1 MKLTKSKIKFL
12 ILSIVPILG
21 FLLLPTPKIEKPAST
36 VVLSAENQLLGAR
49 IASDGQ
55 WRFPSVDSLPENYK
69 TALLAFEDRW
79 FYYHWGI
86 NPVSMLRAIK
96 LNIKHGKVVS
106 GGSTISMQVARLG
119 RNNPPRNVW
128 GKFYEMLLA
137 LKLELFKS
145 KEEILCTYASAAPF
159 GGNVVGIEAASWRYF
174 GRQAYDISWAEAATL
189 AVLPNSPSL
198 IYPGKNQQLLKEK
211 RNKLLHKLL
220 STNKIDSVTYQLSLQ
235 EELPSKPLPLPNIA
249 LHVSE
254 QLALKFPAQRITTTI
269 EYQWQQHLNRIVDRH
284 HQLLRQNHINNM
296 AAMLIEV
303 KTGKILAYVGNT
315 SHPQN
320 LFENHVDV
328 AKSRRSS
335 GSILKPFLYASMLH
349 NGEILP
355 NTLIRDIPVNFAGY
369 SPKNFDFSY
378 SGAVPANKALV
389 KSLNIPAVEMLHQ
402 YGENRFLDVLR
413 QTGFTTLNQPASH
426 YGLSLI
432 LGGAEVNLLELA
444 GAYAAMARVLNH
456 YNTTG
461 AYSQTDYC
469 APTFLAENEVEWTT
483 QNSGSLFS
491 AASVWFT
498 FEALREVSRPE
509 ERAGW
514 WNFSS
519 SGNVAWKTGTSFGF
533 RDAWAVGITPLHVVA
548 VWAGNATGEG
558 RAGLTGS
565 KAAGPVLFDILD
577 LLPTNT
583 WFEKP
588 VDELTTA
595 SICPQSGHI
604 ASNDCPNAI
613 EMEIPVLGLKT
624 TACPFHKTIHL
635 SSDSIWRVNAS
646 CYPVAQM
653 VKRAY
658 FVLPPA
664 MEWYYRKTNPGYQTL
679 PPMHK
684 NCTSTEK
691 IKMIELLYPRNTHK
705 LFVPNEMDG
714 TRGEIIFEAAHR
726 QNEAKLFWYL
736 DENFLGETQQIH
748 QMGISPPAGSHT
760 LLIIDEKGNSL
771 ESKLRIE

>member
-1 MKLTKSKIKFL
+1 MVL
-12 ILSIVPILG
+12 IIVSIAG
-21 FLLLPTPKIEKPAST
+21 FLLLPTPKIEKPDST

-49 IASDGQ
+49 IAADGQ
-55 WRFPSVDSLPENYK
+55 WRFPPVDSLPENYK

-86 NPVSMLRAIK
+86 NPVSIIRAVK
-96 LNIKHGKVVS
+96 LNIKHGRVVS
-106 GGSTISMQVARLG
+106 GGSTISMQVARLS

-145 KEEILCTYASAAPF
+145 KDEILCTYASAAPF
-159 GGNVVGIEAASWRYF
+159 GGNVVGIEAAAWRYF
-174 GRQAYDISWAEAATL
+174 GRQAFNISWAEAVTL

-220 STNKIDSVTYQLSLQ
+220 ITNKIDSVTYLLSLQ
-235 EELPSKPLPLPNIA
+235 EELPPKPLPLPNIA
-249 LHVSE
+249 QHVCE
-254 QLALKFPAQRITTTI
+254 QLAAKLPAQRITTTI
-269 EYQWQQHLNRIVDRH
+269 EYKWQQHLNRIVDRH
-284 HQLLRQNHINNM
+284 HQLLRQNYINNM
-296 AAMLIEV
+296 AALLIEV
-303 KTGKILAYVGNT
+303 KTGNILAYVGNT
-315 SHPQN
+315 DNPQN
-320 LFENHVDV
+320 LFENHVDITT
-328 AKSRRSS
+328 RPRSS

-355 NTLIRDIPVNFAGY
+355 NMLIRDIPVNFAGY
-369 SPKNFDFSY
+369 SPKNFDFNY
-378 SGAVPANKALV
+378 SGAVPADKALV
-389 KSLNIPAVEMLHQ
+389 KSLNVPAVEMLHQ
-402 YGENRFLDVLR
+402 FGENRFLDVLR
-413 QTGFTTLNQPASH
+413 QTGFTTFNQPASH

-444 GAYAAMARVLNH
+444 GTYASMARVLNN
-456 YNTTG
+456 YNLTG
-461 AYSQTDYC
+461 NYKQTDYFV
-469 APTFLAENEVEWTT
+469 PSFLAENQVEKTT

-533 RDAWAVGITPLHVVA
+533 RDAWAVGVTPLHVVA

-565 KAAGPVLFDILD
+565 KAAGPVLFDVLD
-577 LLPTNT
+577 LLTTNT

-595 SICPQSGHI
+595 YVCTQSGHI
-604 ASNDCPNAI
+604 ASNDCPDAK
-613 EMEIPVLGLKT
+613 EMEIPVSGLKT
-624 TACPFHKTIHL
+624 TACPYHKIIHL
-635 SSDSIWRVNAS
+635 SNDSLWRVNAS

-664 MEWYYRKTNPGYQTL
+664 MEWYYRKTNPGYQSL
-679 PPMHK
+679 PLMHK
-684 NCTSTEK
+684 NCTSSEK
-691 IKMIELLYPRNTHK
+691 INMIELLYPRNTQT
-705 LFVPNEMDG
+705 LFVPNDMDG
-714 TRGEIIFEAAHR
+714 SRGEIVFEAAHR
-726 QNEAKLFWYL
+726 QNNAKLFWYI
-736 DENFLGETQQIH
+736 DNQFLGKTQQIH
-748 QMGISPPAGSHT
+748 QMGISPLAGKHT
-760 LLIIDEKGNSL
+760 LLIIDEKGNTFK
-771 ESKLRIE
+771 SKFEIK